1 MKYHSPDPTAAGDDT
16 QPALLFIPDISGFT
30 KFVNEAG
37 LQTSRNL
44 IADLLEI
51 IIEAN
56 ILDMSLSEIQGD
68 AVLFYRLGEPPTV
81 QEVIS
86 QCKQIFLDF
95 QNYLKIMA
103 RDRGSEMGASLFDS
117 NLTLKVIVHYGQVSV
132 TCIRQY
138 IKLMGRDVIIA
149 HRLMKNDVPGNEYVL
164 LTEDYLRTQPAES
177 IKPNFSWTQ
186 LRAGSTWYEHLGD
199 IHYRYAYLTPLR
211 LLVTNTRPLE
221 QKDKFPNVY
230 SASLTIKAPARYVLR
245 IISNFRLKPA
255 WIQGMTRVHYDTS
268 KANRMGISYKCDLN
282 RGQIDIQT
290 VQSFIG
296 GDKIEYV
303 EKVSNLRV
311 FPNALLFYYLTSV
324 DGDHTRVTLNFHYSR
339 IQMTRYFHAFF
350 LRRRMKLFLS
360 KSLVKLKALCE
371 RMYNE
376 HPR

>member
-1 MKYHSPDPTAAGDDT
+1 MKYYSPDTTNNGDDT
-16 QPALLFIPDISGFT
+16 QPALIFIPDISGFT
-30 KFVNEAG
+30 KFVNETG
-37 LQTSRNL
+37 IQTSRNL

-68 AVLFYRLGEPPTV
+68 AVLFHRLGDPPSV
-81 QEVIS
+81 QEVIN

-95 QNYLKIMA
+95 QNYLRIVE
-103 RDRGSEMGASLFDS
+103 RDRGSELGASLS
-117 NLTLKVIVHYGQVSV
+117 GSALTLKVMVHYGQVSV
-132 TCIRQY
+132 THIREHV
-138 IKLMGRDVIIA
+138 KLMGKDVIIA
-149 HRLMKNDVPGNEYVL
+149 HRLLKNDVVGDEYVL

-186 LRAGSTWYEHLGD
+186 LRAGCTHYEHLGD

-211 LLVTNTRPLE
+211 LLVTNNRPLE
-221 QKDKFPNVY
+221 QKDKFPNVF
-230 SASLTIKAPARYVLR
+230 SASTTIKAPARYVLR

-255 WIQGMTRVHYDTS
+255 WIQGMTQVHFDTT

-296 GDKIEYV
+296 EDKIEYV

-311 FPNALLFYYLTSV
+311 FPNALLFFYLTSV
-324 DGDHTRVTLNFHYSR
+324 DREHTFVTLKFHYSR
-339 IQMTRYFHAFF
+339 IQMTRYFQAFF
-350 LRRRMKLFLS
+350 MRRRMRIFLS
-360 KSLVKLKALCE
+360 KSLARLKELCE